1 MTNNNHKYEIKNSS
15 EIFYINFIKGII
27 DNNNNLI
34 FFDYNNLIKKEFIT
48 YFFDWLFYVN
58 IYNDLYINNINTSEI
73 SLVHF
78 KDKGFNEKRI
88 YNKLFINNFIYL
100 NYFDWI
106 FYVNNYD
113 DIKNNNINTY
123 QKTLNHFISY
133 GINENRYCNKFIK
146 DFDWEFYISKYDDI
160 KNFKNKNDALEHF
173 MKYGINEN
181 RIINKIYDDKYQN
194 VLYKKYIQ
202 SISNITNYDI
212 IIENIEDDIFIK
224 KNINNNI
231 KKVGIAISLYIDN
244 NTPYE
249 RIIASKICISS
260 IVLKLQNIPI
270 IIVIDYEITEDYL
283 IFLNNLVIHN
293 NNIEIYR
300 NIENYGVAETKN
312 ICIKL
317 LEEKNIDYI
326 CLFDDDVEIV
336 KDFTDYII
344 HIFNNSEI
352 PLLSNFN
359 NYSNYEYINTDNI
372 NFIKTKHFT
381 DTNTHDYFGN
391 IIIINKK
398 YLEIH
403 GYYVVFDYKWGV
415 EHVEITERYLSN
427 TIYKGYAVDLSEY
440 IINEQFINDISTLH
454 LHSISVDMSKYNDN
468 VNKLNELS
476 NITYFDYIFDKNKIS
491 KIK

>member
-1 MTNNNHKYEIKNSS
+1 MINNNYENKKSL
-15 EIFYINFIKGII
+15 EIFYINFIKNII
-27 DNNNNLI
+27 DNNINLN
-34 FFDYNNLIKKEFIT
+34 FFDYNNLIKKEYII
-48 YFFDWLFYVN
+48 YFFDWLFYLN
-58 IYNDLYINNINTSEI
+58 IYKDLYINNINTNEK
-73 SLVHF
+73 SLIHF
-78 KDKGFNEKRI
+78 KNNGFNEKRI
-88 YNKLFINNFIYL
+88 YNKLFINNFFNL

-106 FYVNNYD
+106 FYINNYD
-113 DIKNNNINTY
+113 DVKNNNIDTY
-123 QKTLNHFISY
+123 EKTLNHFIFV
-133 GINENRYCNKFIK
+133 GINEDRYCNKFIK
-146 DFDWEFYISKYDDI
+146 DFDWKFYVSKYNDI
-160 KNFKNKNDALEHF
+160 KNLKNKYDALEHF
-173 MKYGINEN
+173 MTYGINEN
-181 RIINKIYDDKYQN
+181 RIINKIYYDKYDS

-202 SISNITNYDI
+202 SISNITNCNI
-212 IIENIEDDIFIK
+212 IIEDIENDVFIK
-224 KNINNNI
+224 KNI
-231 KKVGIAISLYIDN
+231 KKIGIAISLYIDN

-260 IVLKLQNIPI
+260 MILKLENIPI

-283 IFLNNLVIHN
+283 NFLNNLILHN

-300 NIENYGVAETKN
+300 NVENYGVSETKN

-326 CLFDDDVEIV
+326 CLLDDDVEII

-359 NYSNYEYINTDNI
+359 NYSNYKYINTDNI

-398 YLEIH
+398 YLKIH
-403 GYYVVFDYKWGV
+403 GYYAVFDYKWGV
-415 EHVEITERYLSN
+415 EHIEITERYLSN

-440 IINEQFINDISTLH
+440 IINEQIINDISTLH
-454 LHSISVDMSKYNDN
+454 LHYIVVDMTKYNDN
-468 VNKLNELS
+468 INKLNKLN
-476 NITYFDYIFDKNKIS
+476 NITYHDYIFNKNKIN